1 MKQRSRIQCILIL
14 FALSI
19 ACLQGQQAVVTT
31 GGTATGA
38 GGSAT
43 YTVGQVAYQTYT
55 GSSGSVAQGV
65 QQPWEISTV
74 TAIENT
80 EGISLAISVYP
91 NPTSGSLKLTI
102 KDFDYKDLRYRIY
115 DMTGLLLQDKEIV
128 SEETEIIMN
137 DFTSAMYFL
146 KIANS
151 KQEVK
156 VFKIIKK

>member
-91 NPTSGSLKLTI
+91 
-102 KDFDYKDLRYRIY
+102 
-115 DMTGLLLQDKEIV
+115 
-128 SEETEIIMN
+128 
-137 DFTSAMYFL
+137 
-146 KIANS
+146 KI
-151 KQEVK
+151 QQV
-156 VFKIIKK
+156 VL

>member
-1 MKQRSRIQCILIL
+1 MYPDPVCIKYCLSAGSASRCHNRRNSNRSRGLGNL
-14 FALSI
+14 HR
-19 ACLQGQQAVVTT
+19 
-31 GGTATGA
+31 
-38 GGSAT
+38 
-43 YTVGQVAYQTYT
+43 GQVAYQTYT